1 LGIDTNKRDHWALE
15 LDAVLRA
22 KNDSVP
28 QLVFTNGQEIHGQF
42 DHVIG
47 WLGEGI
53 APILSMVAKLR
64 GEETQSHKR
73 LLDLA
78 AAWLQ
83 EGEFIIDEWAP
94 CLHQVFVQHA
104 RHSFAYDRAY
114 SFAYDSAIEFAEKN
128 QEMIVEHFGS
138 SEDYAEYYAET
149 DTDATLDFHTRTV
162 GNSIGKA
169 VTTAFERQ
177 DVELFTAAFP
187 AAIVRGLMASYQY
200 ALGPMSQAELAAILH
215 QKLQNSIQST

>member
-1 LGIDTNKRDHWALE
+1 MAIDTNKSDHWALE

-42 DHVIG
+42 DHVIA
-47 WLGEGI
+47 WVGEGI

-64 GEETQSHKR
+64 GEETQSHKN
-73 LLDLA
+73 LLNLA
-78 AAWLQ
+78 AAWSR
-83 EGEFIIDEWAP
+83 EIKFGADEWGP

-104 RHSFAYDRAY
+104 RHAFAYDRAY
-114 SFAYDSAIEFAEKN
+114 SFAYDSALDFAEKN

-149 DTDATLDFHTRTV
+149 DTDATIDFHTRTV
-162 GNSIGKA
+162 GNSIGQA
-169 VTTAFERQ
+169 VTTAFVRQ
-177 DVELFTAAFP
+177 DVDLFAASFP
-187 AAIVRGLMASYQY
+187 AAILRGLMASYEY
-200 ALGPMSQAELAAILH
+200 ALGPMSQAELAADLH
-215 QKLQNSIQST
+215 KKLQNSIQR